1 MRILFVHAHYDDF
14 EFTAA
19 GTFERWRELHG
30 AKAQRRILICTD
42 GAAGHQSMTRAQTAE
57 RRRREQEAAA
67 RLGAFE
73 FRQLVD
79 RSGSPFREA
88 RLHAAVDFLPALWKE
103 IRAFEPDYLF
113 CPPLIENPLAGVHVD
128 HWDVAHAVRSVAYL
142 INVPH
147 AFTPEYPADETK
159 STFVRTPVI
168 LNTYDGYM
176 AGGHGHDLAVDI
188 SGVADRVADLAWC
201 HESQL
206 KEWLPWIDR
215 HNLSISATAN
225 GWREQY
231 RAILA
236 RRKVALGIR
245 AEGLFEVF
253 QVTAWGM
260 VPTLEQLQRDFH
272 GLLSSE
278 ASQLDRLAE
287 RLRAW
292 HAAAG
297 E

>member
-1 MRILFVHAHYDDF
+1 MKILFVHAHYDDF

-19 GTFERWRELHG
+19 GTFERWRSIQAAAVE
-30 AKAQRRILICTD
+30 RRILICTD
-42 GAAGHQSMTRAQTAE
+42 GAAGHQSMTRAQTAD

-67 RLGAFE
+67 RLGGFE

-79 RSGSPFREA
+79 RSGAPFREA
-88 RLHAAVDFLPALWKE
+88 RLHASTDFLPALWQE

-159 STFVRTPVI
+159 SAFVRTPVI

-188 SGVADRVADLAWC
+188 TSVADRVADLAWC

-215 HNLSISATAN
+215 HNLSISATVE
-225 GWREQY
+225 GWRDQY

-253 QVTAWGM
+253 QVTAWGV
-260 VPTLEQLQRDFH
+260 VPTLEQLQRDFA
-272 GLLSSE
+272 GLLSPE
-278 ASQLDRLAE
+278 ASEWGRLAE

-292 HAAAG
+292 RAAAG